1 MIVLF
6 VKDKCLFPED
16 NNNTY
21 FCAAMNQE
29 EQKFMEYWEAS
40 SETEKN
46 SPKLLLIGFSSG
58 LVFGVATLV
67 SLFSGWD
74 KRAGMVA
81 NSRLN
86 MGLLLLII
94 LAVSV
99 FIAYFYRIYRWE
111 RNEEHYQSLLAKK
124 KRENKNSM
132 QPAADLDGLIKN

>member
-1 MIVLF
+1 MNR
-6 VKDKCLFPED
+6 ED
-16 NNNTY
+16 
-21 FCAAMNQE
+21 Q
-29 EQKFMEYWEAS
+29 QFMEYWEACGE
-40 SETEKN
+40 SEKK
-46 SPKLLLIGFSSG
+46 SPKPLLIGFSSG

-94 LAVSV
+94 LVVAV

-124 KRENKNSM
+124 KREIKDPV
-132 QPAADLDGLIKN
+132 QPAAAKDGLTKN

>member
-1 MIVLF
+1 
-6 VKDKCLFPED
+6 
-16 NNNTY
+16 
-21 FCAAMNQE
+21 MNQE
-29 EQKFMEYWEAS
+29 DRKFMEYWEAYGES
-40 SETEKN
+40 EKN
-46 SPKLLLIGFSSG
+46 SPKPLLMGFSSG

-94 LAVSV
+94 LAVAV

-111 RNEEHYQSLLAKK
+111 RNEEHYQALLAKK
-124 KRENKNSM
+124 KRENKDTM
-132 QPAADLDGLIKN
+132 QPPAAENGLT

>member
-1 MIVLF
+1 
-6 VKDKCLFPED
+6 
-16 NNNTY
+16 
-21 FCAAMNQE
+21 MNQE
-29 EQKFMEYWEAS
+29 DRKFMEYWEACGES
-40 SETEKN
+40 EKN
-46 SPKLLLIGFSSG
+46 SPKPLLMGFSSG

-94 LAVSV
+94 LAVAV

-124 KRENKNSM
+124 KRENKDAM
-132 QPAADLDGLIKN
+132 QPPAAENGLT

>member
-1 MIVLF
+1 
-6 VKDKCLFPED
+6 
-16 NNNTY
+16 
-21 FCAAMNQE
+21 MNQE
-29 EQKFMEYWEAS
+29 DRKFMEYWES
-40 SETEKN
+40 CGESEKN
-46 SPKLLLIGFSSG
+46 SPKPLLMGFSSG

-94 LAVSV
+94 LAVAV

-124 KRENKNSM
+124 KRENKDTM
-132 QPAADLDGLIKN
+132 QPPAAENGLT

>member
-1 MIVLF
+1 
-6 VKDKCLFPED
+6 
-16 NNNTY
+16 
-21 FCAAMNQE
+21 MNQE
-29 EQKFMEYWEAS
+29 DRKFMEYWEACGES
-40 SETEKN
+40 EKN
-46 SPKLLLIGFSSG
+46 SPKPLLMGFSSG

-74 KRAGMVA
+74 KRADMVA

-94 LAVSV
+94 LAVAV

-124 KRENKNSM
+124 KRENKDTM
-132 QPAADLDGLIKN
+132 QPPAAENGLT

>member
-1 MIVLF
+1 
-6 VKDKCLFPED
+6 
-16 NNNTY
+16 
-21 FCAAMNQE
+21 MNQE
-29 EQKFMEYWEAS
+29 DRKFMEYWEACGES
-40 SETEKN
+40 EKN
-46 SPKLLLIGFSSG
+46 SPKPLLMGFSSG

-86 MGLLLLII
+86 MGLLMLII
-94 LAVSV
+94 LAVAV

-124 KRENKNSM
+124 KRENKDTM
-132 QPAADLDGLIKN
+132 QPPAAENGLT

>member
-1 MIVLF
+1 
-6 VKDKCLFPED
+6 
-16 NNNTY
+16 
-21 FCAAMNQE
+21 MNQE
-29 EQKFMEYWEAS
+29 DRKFMEYWEACGE
-40 SETEKN
+40 SEKS
-46 SPKLLLIGFSSG
+46 SPKPLLMGFSSG

-86 MGLLLLII
+86 MGLLMLII
-94 LAVSV
+94 LAVAV

-124 KRENKNSM
+124 KRENKDTM
-132 QPAADLDGLIKN
+132 QPPAAENGLT

>member
-1 MIVLF
+1 
-6 VKDKCLFPED
+6 
-16 NNNTY
+16 
-21 FCAAMNQE
+21 MNQE
-29 EQKFMEYWEAS
+29 DRKFMEYWEACGES
-40 SETEKN
+40 EKN
-46 SPKLLLIGFSSG
+46 SPKPLLMGFSSG

-86 MGLLLLII
+86 MGLLMLII
-94 LAVSV
+94 LAVAV

-124 KRENKNSM
+124 KRENKDAM
-132 QPAADLDGLIKN
+132 QPPAAENGLT

>member
-1 MIVLF
+1 M
-6 VKDKCLFPED
+6 KQED
-16 NNNTY
+16 
-21 FCAAMNQE
+21 QE
-29 EQKFMEYWEAS
+29 FMDYWEACG
-40 SETEKN
+40 ETEKN
-46 SPKLLLIGFSSG
+46 SPKPLLIGFSSG

-86 MGLLLLII
+86 MGILLLII

-124 KRENKNSM
+124 KRENKDSIM
-132 QPAADLDGLIKN
+132 QPGAVNDGLTKN

>member
-1 MIVLF
+1 
-6 VKDKCLFPED
+6 
-16 NNNTY
+16 
-21 FCAAMNQE
+21 MNQE
-29 EQKFMEYWEAS
+29 DRKFMEYWEACGES
-40 SETEKN
+40 EKN
-46 SPKLLLIGFSSG
+46 SPKPLLIGFSSG
-58 LVFGVATLV
+58 LVFGVATLI

-94 LAVSV
+94 LAVAV

-124 KRENKNSM
+124 KRENKDTM
-132 QPAADLDGLIKN
+132 QPPAAENGLT

>member
-1 MIVLF
+1 
-6 VKDKCLFPED
+6 
-16 NNNTY
+16 
-21 FCAAMNQE
+21 MNQE
-29 EQKFMEYWEAS
+29 DLKFMEYWEACGES
-40 SETEKN
+40 EKN
-46 SPKLLLIGFSSG
+46 SPKPLLMGFSSG

-94 LAVSV
+94 LAVAV

-124 KRENKNSM
+124 KRENKDTM
-132 QPAADLDGLIKN
+132 QPPAAENGLT